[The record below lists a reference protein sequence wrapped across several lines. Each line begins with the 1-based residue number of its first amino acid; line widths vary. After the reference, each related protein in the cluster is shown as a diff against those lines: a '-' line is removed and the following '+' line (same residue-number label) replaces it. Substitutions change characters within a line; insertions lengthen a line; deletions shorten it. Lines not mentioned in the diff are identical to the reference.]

1 MVIKPSNTDADYQG
15 SLKEVENLMM
25 AAADTEDGEKL
36 DVMVTLIQAY
46 DAGCL
51 PVYSWSCRSHQI

>member
-1 MVIKPSNTDADYQG
+1 MVFKPINTDADYQG
-15 SLKEVENLMM
+15 SLKEVENLMV
-25 AAADTEDGEKL
+25 ALADTEHGEKL

-46 DAGCL
+46 DVGCF